1 MIRDK
6 LPLEALSY
14 KWKAKTMMADGKKKV
29 TEGKALI
36 ATAKD
41 YLSKAKALIAKEKA
55 RNQKKIKDFKKIP
68 PINYEVSG
76 KLQTMYPQYFVFEQR
91 MTMCLRL
98 SCPLP
103 VIGQLELM

>member
-55 RNQKKIKDFKKIP
+55 RNQKKKKDLEKIP
-68 PINYEVSG
+68 PIEVSG
-76 KLQTMYPQYFVFEQR
+76 T
-91 MTMCLRL
+91 
-98 SCPLP
+98 
-103 VIGQLELM
+103 G

>member
-55 RNQKKIKDFKKIP
+55 IHNQKKPETRKPEIKGSRE
-68 PINYEVSG
+68 EVRDELHR
-76 KLQTMYPQYFVFEQR
+76 LQTVHQ
-91 MTMCLRL
+91 
-98 SCPLP
+98 
-103 VIGQLELM
+103 ILMVSIYLDF

>member
-41 YLSKAKALIAKEKA
+41 YLKKAKALIAKEKA

-76 KLQTMYPQYFVFEQR
+76 KGCSASVADNVPDSYGPSL
-91 MTMCLRL
+91 
-98 SCPLP
+98 
-103 VIGQLELM
+103 